1 MRREDPTPGR
11 SDDTDRKRD
20 DIKKTNKE
28 NKLTDLGKQRIN
40 GQNPDAGV

>member
-1 MRREDPTPGR
+1 MRIEDPTAGR

-20 DIKKTNKE
+20 DIKKTE
-28 NKLTDLGKQRIN
+28 NKLTDGKQRMN